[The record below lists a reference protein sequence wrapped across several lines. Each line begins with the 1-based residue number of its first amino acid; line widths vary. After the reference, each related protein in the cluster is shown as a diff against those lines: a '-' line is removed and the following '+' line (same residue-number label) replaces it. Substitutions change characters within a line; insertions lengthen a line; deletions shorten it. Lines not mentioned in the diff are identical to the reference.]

1 MNKRTVKHAE
11 ELRDASMKPL
21 LKEIGHYF
29 LIYKWYYIGGIIA
42 LLIVDGLQLLIP
54 RVTRFAVDSL
64 TQGKATSGDML
75 RYGLYIVAIAF
86 GVALFRF
93 FWRYLIAGTAFRVE
107 EDIRN
112 RLFNHLETLS
122 FNFFNTHKTG
132 DLMAHATND
141 VDSIRMACGISLVL
155 FIDAS
160 LFFLAG
166 LAMMFNINVT
176 LTLYSLIPL
185 PIIVFVTTR
194 FGKMLHIRFRSVQES
209 FSDLTHQVQEMISG
223 IRVIKAYHQEP
234 QENENFRDVNE
245 NYVEKN
251 MYLVKI
257 WGMFFPLLTLLSSMA
272 LMIVLGLGGKRVI
285 GGVISIGEF
294 VAFNGYLSMITWPMM
309 AVGWLINLFQRGSAS
324 MVRINKILNTEPEIT
339 EAEDVIELDDL
350 KGKIEFKNLTFSY
363 NSDAEPVL
371 KDVNLSVEPGKTLAI
386 VGHTGAGKSTLINL
400 ILRLFE
406 APEDSIYIDGHPI
419 RKISFK
425 SLRRNIGYVPQETF
439 LFSDSLANNVRY
451 GNKDLSDL
459 QIESAAKMAQVYDD
473 VMAFPKKFDSAIG
486 ERGVTLSG
494 GQKQRIAIARA
505 LILEPKILI
514 LDDSLSSVD
523 ADTEE
528 RILRELRDF
537 MEGRTSIIVS
547 HRISAVKDADMII
560 VLDDGKIAE
569 RGTHEE
575 LLAQDGIYADIYQKQ
590 QLEKEL
596 EEA

>member
-1 MNKRTVKHAE
+1 
-11 ELRDASMKPL
+11 
-21 LKEIGHYF
+21 
-29 LIYKWYYIGGIIA
+29 
-42 LLIVDGLQLLIP
+42 
-54 RVTRFAVDSL
+54 
-64 TQGKATSGDML
+64 
-75 RYGLYIVAIAF
+75 
-86 GVALFRF
+86 
-93 FWRYLIAGTAFRVE
+93 
-107 EDIRN
+107 
-112 RLFNHLETLS
+112 
-122 FNFFNTHKTG
+122 
-132 DLMAHATND
+132 
-141 VDSIRMACGISLVL
+141 
-155 FIDAS
+155 
-160 LFFLAG
+160 
-166 LAMMFNINVT
+166 
-176 LTLYSLIPL
+176 
-185 PIIVFVTTR
+185 
-194 FGKMLHIRFRSVQES
+194 
-209 FSDLTHQVQEMISG
+209 
-223 IRVIKAYHQEP
+223 
-234 QENENFRDVNE
+234 
-245 NYVEKN
+245 
-251 MYLVKI
+251 
-257 WGMFFPLLTLLSSMA
+257 
-272 LMIVLGLGGKRVI
+272 
-285 GGVISIGEF
+285 
-294 VAFNGYLSMITWPMM
+294 
-309 AVGWLINLFQRGSAS
+309 
-324 MVRINKILNTEPEIT
+324 LNTEPEIT

-350 KGKIEFKNLTFSY
+350 KGKIEFRNLTFSY

-451 GNKDLSDL
+451 GNKDLSDM

-473 VMAFPKKFDSAIG
+473 VMAFPKKFDAAIG

-537 MEGRTSIIVS
+537 MQGRTSIIVS

-590 QLEKEL
+590 QLEREL